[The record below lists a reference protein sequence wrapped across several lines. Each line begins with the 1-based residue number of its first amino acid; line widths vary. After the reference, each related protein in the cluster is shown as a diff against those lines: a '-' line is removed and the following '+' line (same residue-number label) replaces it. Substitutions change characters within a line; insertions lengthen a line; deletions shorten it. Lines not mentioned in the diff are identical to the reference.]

1 MRVNSTWVGGLSVSV
16 TLCRSDMGHRRFFFT
31 DEAFSLQTLKN
42 AQMSTA
48 MPRWTD
54 DEPGQGA
61 ELCDQGIADQRG
73 MCPRQPGSVGF
84 SQSCAKRRHPKNSF
98 SSGGAA
104 TRERKR
110 RASVH

>member
-54 DEPGQGA
+54 DEPGQG
-61 ELCDQGIADQRG
+61 R
-73 MCPRQPGSVGF
+73 
-84 SQSCAKRRHPKNSF
+84 SCAIKALAWRITGKTNRLGLSWTRPSLIAITSF
-98 SSGGAA
+98 SSGATA
-104 TRERKR
+104 TRERSAA
-110 RASVH
+110 RASLAH